1 MRINISQHQKY
12 IFNETYT
19 KRKYK
24 GKPFCRFLAS
34 LQDRHNERYSKHEAF
49 CYLLDKACERYLPK
63 SVKKEVADLMGDFQ
77 FITTKTQLAE
87 DWHWHRAT
95 VRQFLEKLTEH
106 GLINCKEFD
115 TKYTIIT
122 MYGME
127 DGNVP
132 IVQDCLLEPIIRF
145 TIDSWL
151 NGSSTTEE
159 TAVVCGQIVKGAV
172 ALSQGKDATSISS
185 DKQLQSDDIAT
196 STIGRLVDSIS
207 LIGEEEHSKHQLRN
221 AIFNFFAHVLNR
233 DWLQLLLLIKEL
245 PDITGYGK
253 AASIKL
259 KTAED
264 MSLFQSLC
272 SAYKVCCSTS
282 TIETAAKPVIN
293 AKADN
298 HK

>member
-1 MRINISQHQKY
+1 MKHIPKENIKVNLSV
-12 IFNETYT
+12 
-19 KRKYK
+19 
-24 GKPFCRFLAS
+24 GFLAS

-63 SVKKEVADLMGDFQ
+63 SVKKEVADLLGDFQ

-95 VRQFLEKLTEH
+95 VRQFLEKLMEH
-106 GLINCKEFD
+106 GLINSKEFD

-207 LIGEEEHSKHQLRN
+207 LIGEEERSKHQLRN
-221 AIFNFFAHVLNR
+221 AIFKFFTRVLNR
-233 DWLQLLLLIKEL
+233 DWLQLLHLIKEL
-245 PDITGYGK
+245 PDIASHGK
-253 AASIKL
+253 AASVKL
-259 KTAED
+259 NTAED

-272 SAYKVCCSTS
+272 SVYKACCPTS
-282 TIETAAKPVIN
+282 TVETAAKPVIN

>member
-1 MRINISQHQKY
+1 MKHIPKENIKVNLSV
-12 IFNETYT
+12 
-19 KRKYK
+19 
-24 GKPFCRFLAS
+24 GFLAS

-63 SVKKEVADLMGDFQ
+63 SIKKEVADLMGDFQ

-151 NGSSTTEE
+151 NGSSTT
-159 TAVVCGQIVKGAV
+159 
-172 ALSQGKDATSISS
+172 
-185 DKQLQSDDIAT
+185 
-196 STIGRLVDSIS
+196 
-207 LIGEEEHSKHQLRN
+207 
-221 AIFNFFAHVLNR
+221 
-233 DWLQLLLLIKEL
+233 
-245 PDITGYGK
+245 
-253 AASIKL
+253 
-259 KTAED
+259 
-264 MSLFQSLC
+264 
-272 SAYKVCCSTS
+272 
-282 TIETAAKPVIN
+282 
-293 AKADN
+293 
-298 HK
+298 

>member
-1 MRINISQHQKY
+1 MKHIQKENIKVSLSV
-12 IFNETYT
+12 
-19 KRKYK
+19 
-24 GKPFCRFLAS
+24 GFLAS

-49 CYLLDKACERYLPK
+49 CYLLDKACEHYMPK
-63 SVKKEVADLMGDFQ
+63 AVSKEVADELKGFQ
-77 FITTKTQLAE
+77 FITTKTQLAG

-132 IVQDCLLEPIIRF
+132 IVQDSLLEPFIRF

-159 TAVVCGQIVKGAV
+159 TAVVCGKIVKGAV
-172 ALSQGKDATSISS
+172 ALSQGKDATTISS
-185 DKQLQSDDIAT
+185 DKQLQPDDIAT
-196 STIGRLVDSIS
+196 CTIGRLVDSIS
-207 LIGEEEHSKHQLRN
+207 LIGEEERSKHKLRN
-221 AIFNFFAHVLNR
+221 AIFKFFTRVLNR

-245 PDITGYGK
+245 PDIASHGK
-253 AASIKL
+253 AASVKL
-259 KTAED
+259 NTAED

-272 SAYKVCCSTS
+272 SAYKACCPTS
-282 TIETAAKPVIN
+282 TVETAAKPVVT

>member
-1 MRINISQHQKY
+1 MKHIPKENIKVSLSV
-12 IFNETYT
+12 
-19 KRKYK
+19 
-24 GKPFCRFLAS
+24 GFLAS

-77 FITTKTQLAE
+77 FITTKTQLAG

-172 ALSQGKDATSISS
+172 ALSQENNSASTSS
-185 DKQLQSDDIAT
+185 DNQLSSDDIAT
-196 STIGRLVDSIS
+196 CTIGRLVDCTP
-207 LIGEEEHSKHQLRN
+207 LVDEEEHNKLQLRN
-221 AIFNFFAHVLNR
+221 AIFKFFTRVLNR
-233 DWLQLLLLIKEL
+233 DWLQLFLLIKEL
-245 PDITGYGK
+245 PDIASQGK
-253 AASIKL
+253 SASVKL
-259 KTAED
+259 NTAED

-272 SAYKVCCSTS
+272 SAYKACCPTS
-282 TIETAAKPVIN
+282 TVETAA
-293 AKADN
+293 
-298 HK
+298 

>member
-1 MRINISQHQKY
+1 MKHIPKENIKVSLSV
-12 IFNETYT
+12 
-19 KRKYK
+19 
-24 GKPFCRFLAS
+24 GFLAS

-49 CYLLDKACERYLPK
+49 CYLLDKACEHYVPK
-63 SVKKEVADLMGDFQ
+63 AVSKEMADELGDFQ

-106 GLINCKEFD
+106 GLMSSKEFE

-122 MYGME
+122 MIGMK
-127 DGNVP
+127 DCNVP
-132 IVQDCLLEPIIRF
+132 TVRNSILEPIIRF
-145 TIDSWL
+145 TMDSWF
-151 NGSSTTEE
+151 NGTSTTEE

-172 ALSQGKDATSISS
+172 ALSQENNSASTSS
-185 DKQLQSDDIAT
+185 DNQLSSDDIAT
-196 STIGRLVDSIS
+196 CMIGRLVDCMP
-207 LIGEEEHSKHQLRN
+207 LVVKEEHNKLQLRN
-221 AIFNFFAHVLNR
+221 AIFKFFTHALNR

-245 PDITGYGK
+245 PDVANYGK

-259 KTAED
+259 KTADD

-272 SAYKVCCSTS
+272 SAYKACSPTS
-282 TIETAAKPVIN
+282 TVETAVEPVIN

>member
-1 MRINISQHQKY
+1 MKHIPKENIKVNLSV
-12 IFNETYT
+12 
-19 KRKYK
+19 
-24 GKPFCRFLAS
+24 GFLAS

-49 CYLLDKACERYLPK
+49 CYLLDKACEHYMPK
-63 SVKKEVADLMGDFQ
+63 AVSKEVADELKGFQ
-77 FITTKTQLAE
+77 FITTKTQLAG

-122 MYGME
+122 MYGIE

-132 IVQDCLLEPIIRF
+132 IIQDSLLEPFIRF

-172 ALSQGKDATSISS
+172 ALSQGKDATTISS
-185 DKQLQSDDIAT
+185 DKQLQPDDIAT
-196 STIGRLVDSIS
+196 CTIGRLVDSIS
-207 LIGEEEHSKHQLRN
+207 LIGEEERSKHKLRN
-221 AIFNFFAHVLNR
+221 AIFKFFTRVLNR

-245 PDITGYGK
+245 PDIASHGK
-253 AASIKL
+253 AASVKL
-259 KTAED
+259 NTAED

-272 SAYKVCCSTS
+272 SAYKVCCPTS
-282 TIETAAKPVIN
+282 TVETAAKSVIN

>member
-1 MRINISQHQKY
+1 MKHIPKENIKVSLSV
-12 IFNETYT
+12 
-19 KRKYK
+19 
-24 GKPFCRFLAS
+24 CFLAS

-49 CYLLDKACERYLPK
+49 CYLLDKACEHYMPK
-63 SVKKEVADLMGDFQ
+63 AVSKEVADELKDFQ
-77 FITTKTQLAE
+77 FVTTKTQLAE

-106 GLINCKEFD
+106 GLIHCKEFE

-122 MYGME
+122 MIGMKN
-127 DGNVP
+127 GNVP
-132 IVQDCLLEPIIRF
+132 TMRNSILEPIIRF

-159 TAVVCGQIVKGAV
+159 TAVVCGQIVKGTV
-172 ALSQGKDATSISS
+172 ALSQVKDATSISS
-185 DKQLQSDDIAT
+185 DKQLQSDDIVT
-196 STIGRLVDSIS
+196 STIGRLVDGIS

-221 AIFNFFAHVLNR
+221 AIFNFFARVLNR
-233 DWLQLLLLIKEL
+233 DWLQLFLLIKEL
-245 PDITGYGK
+245 PDITGYGN
-253 AASIKL
+253 AASVKL

-272 SAYKVCCSTS
+272 SAYKVCCPTS
-282 TIETAAKPVIN
+282 TVETAAKPVIN

>member
-1 MRINISQHQKY
+1 MKHIPKENIKVNLSV
-12 IFNETYT
+12 
-19 KRKYK
+19 
-24 GKPFCRFLAS
+24 GFLAS

-49 CYLLDKACERYLPK
+49 FYLLDKACERYLPK
-63 SVKKEVADLMGDFQ
+63 SVKKEVADIMGDFQ

-95 VRQFLEKLTEH
+95 VRQFLEMLTEH

-132 IVQDCLLEPIIRF
+132 IVQDSLLEPFIRF

-172 ALSQGKDATSISS
+172 ALSQGKDATTISS
-185 DKQLQSDDIAT
+185 DKQLQPDDIAT
-196 STIGRLVDSIS
+196 CAIGRLVDSIS
-207 LIGEEEHSKHQLRN
+207 LIGEEERSKHKLHN
-221 AIFNFFAHVLNR
+221 AICKFFTRVLNR

-245 PDITGYGK
+245 PDIASHGK
-253 AASIKL
+253 AASVKL
-259 KTAED
+259 NTAED

-272 SAYKVCCSTS
+272 SAYKACCPTS
-282 TIETAAKPVIN
+282 TVETAAKPVVT

>member
-1 MRINISQHQKY
+1 MKHIPKENIKVNLSVGFQ
-12 IFNETYT
+12 
-19 KRKYK
+19 
-24 GKPFCRFLAS
+24 AS

-63 SVKKEVADLMGDFQ
+63 SVKNEVADLMGDFQ

-106 GLINCKEFD
+106 GLIHCKEFE

-122 MYGME
+122 MIGMKE
-127 DGNVP
+127 GNVP
-132 IVQDCLLEPIIRF
+132 TMRNSILESIIRF
-145 TIDSWL
+145 TMDSWF
-151 NGSSTTEE
+151 NGTSTTEE

-196 STIGRLVDSIS
+196 CTIGRLVDSIS
-207 LIGEEEHSKHQLRN
+207 LISEEERSKHLLRN
-221 AIFNFFAHVLNR
+221 AIFNFFARVLNR

-245 PDITGYGK
+245 PDIIGYGN
-253 AASIKL
+253 AASVKL

-272 SAYKVCCSTS
+272 SAYKVCCLTS
-282 TIETAAKPVIN
+282 TVETAAKPVVT

>member
-1 MRINISQHQKY
+1 MKHIPKENIKVSLSV
-12 IFNETYT
+12 
-19 KRKYK
+19 
-24 GKPFCRFLAS
+24 CFLAS

-49 CYLLDKACERYLPK
+49 CYLLDKACEHYVPK
-63 SVKKEVADLMGDFQ
+63 AVSKEVADELKDFQ

-106 GLINCKEFD
+106 GLMNSKEFE

-122 MYGME
+122 MRGMK
-127 DGNVP
+127 DNNVP
-132 IVQDCLLEPIIRF
+132 TMQNSILESIIRF
-145 TIDSWL
+145 TIDSWF

-159 TAVVCGQIVKGAV
+159 TAVVCGQIVKSAV
-172 ALSQGKDATSISS
+172 VLSS
-185 DKQLQSDDIAT
+185 DSRTTATLSDFQLSSDDIAT
-196 STIGRLVDSIS
+196 CIIDRLVDCIS
-207 LIGEEEHSKHQLRN
+207 PKSDEEQKELQLRN
-221 AIFNFFAHVLNR
+221 AIFKFFTHVLNR

-245 PDITGYGK
+245 PDIIGYGK

-272 SAYKVCCSTS
+272 SAYKICCPTS
-282 TIETAAKPVIN
+282 TVETAAKPVVT

-298 HK
+298 QK

>member
-1 MRINISQHQKY
+1 MKHIQKENIKVSLSV
-12 IFNETYT
+12 
-19 KRKYK
+19 
-24 GKPFCRFLAS
+24 GFLAS

-49 CYLLDKACERYLPK
+49 CYLLDKACEHYIPK
-63 SVKKEVADLMGDFQ
+63 AVSKEVADELKGFQ
-77 FITTKTQLAE
+77 FITTKTQLAG

-122 MYGME
+122 MYGIE

-132 IVQDCLLEPIIRF
+132 IVQDSLLEPFIRF

-172 ALSQGKDATSISS
+172 ALSQGKDATTISS
-185 DKQLQSDDIAT
+185 DKQLQPDDIAT
-196 STIGRLVDSIS
+196 CTIGRLVDSIS
-207 LIGEEEHSKHQLRN
+207 LIGEEERSKHKLRN
-221 AIFNFFAHVLNR
+221 AIFKFFTRVLNR
-233 DWLQLLLLIKEL
+233 DWLQLLFLIKEL
-245 PDITGYGK
+245 PDIASHGK
-253 AASIKL
+253 AASVKL
-259 KTAED
+259 NTAED

-272 SAYKVCCSTS
+272 SAYKACCPTS
-282 TIETAAKPVIN
+282 TVETAAKPVIN

>member
-1 MRINISQHQKY
+1 MKHIQKENIKVSLSV
-12 IFNETYT
+12 
-19 KRKYK
+19 
-24 GKPFCRFLAS
+24 GFLAS
-34 LQDRHNERYSKHEAF
+34 LQDRHNERYSKYEAF
-49 CYLLDKACERYLPK
+49 CYLLDKACEHYMPK
-63 SVKKEVADLMGDFQ
+63 AVSKEVADELKGFQ
-77 FITTKTQLAE
+77 FITTKTQLAG

-132 IVQDCLLEPIIRF
+132 IVQDSLLEPFIRF

-159 TAVVCGQIVKGAV
+159 TAVVCGQIVKGTV
-172 ALSQGKDATSISS
+172 ALSQGKDATTISS
-185 DKQLQSDDIAT
+185 DKQLQPDDIAT
-196 STIGRLVDSIS
+196 CTIGRLVDSIS
-207 LIGEEEHSKHQLRN
+207 LIGEEERSKHKLRN
-221 AIFNFFAHVLNR
+221 AIFKFFTRVLNR

-245 PDITGYGK
+245 PDIASHGK
-253 AASIKL
+253 AASVKL
-259 KTAED
+259 NTAED

-272 SAYKVCCSTS
+272 SAYKACCPTS
-282 TIETAAKPVIN
+282 TAETAAKSVVT

>member
-1 MRINISQHQKY
+1 MKHIQKENIKVSLSV
-12 IFNETYT
+12 
-19 KRKYK
+19 
-24 GKPFCRFLAS
+24 GFLAS
-34 LQDRHNERYSKHEAF
+34 LQDRYNERYSKHEAF
-49 CYLLDKACERYLPK
+49 CYLLDKACEHYMPK
-63 SVKKEVADLMGDFQ
+63 AVSKEVADELKGFQ
-77 FITTKTQLAE
+77 FITTKTQLAG

-122 MYGME
+122 MYGIE

-132 IVQDCLLEPIIRF
+132 IVQDSLLEPFIRF

-172 ALSQGKDATSISS
+172 ALSQGKDATTISS
-185 DKQLQSDDIAT
+185 DKQLQPDDIAT
-196 STIGRLVDSIS
+196 CTIGRLVDSIS
-207 LIGEEEHSKHQLRN
+207 LIGEEECSKHKLRN
-221 AIFNFFAHVLNR
+221 AIFKFFTRVLNR

-245 PDITGYGK
+245 PDITGFGK

-272 SAYKVCCSTS
+272 SAYKVCCPTS
-282 TIETAAKPVIN
+282 TVETAAKPVIN

>member
-1 MRINISQHQKY
+1 MKHIQKENIKVSLSV
-12 IFNETYT
+12 
-19 KRKYK
+19 
-24 GKPFCRFLAS
+24 GFLAS
-34 LQDRHNERYSKHEAF
+34 LQDRHNERYSKYEAF
-49 CYLLDKACERYLPK
+49 CYLLDKACEHYMPK
-63 SVKKEVADLMGDFQ
+63 AVSKEVADELKGFQ

-132 IVQDCLLEPIIRF
+132 IVQDSLLEPFIRF

-159 TAVVCGQIVKGAV
+159 TAVVCGQIVKGTV
-172 ALSQGKDATSISS
+172 ALSQGKDATTISS
-185 DKQLQSDDIAT
+185 DKQLQPDDIAT
-196 STIGRLVDSIS
+196 CTIGRLVDSIS
-207 LIGEEEHSKHQLRN
+207 LIGEEERSKHKLRN
-221 AIFNFFAHVLNR
+221 AIFKFFTRVLNR

-245 PDITGYGK
+245 PDIASHGK
-253 AASIKL
+253 AASVKL
-259 KTAED
+259 NTAED

-272 SAYKVCCSTS
+272 SAYKACCPTS
-282 TIETAAKPVIN
+282 TVETAAKPVVT

>member
-1 MRINISQHQKY
+1 MKHIPKENIKVNLSV
-12 IFNETYT
+12 
-19 KRKYK
+19 
-24 GKPFCRFLAS
+24 GFLAS

-77 FITTKTQLAE
+77 FITTKTQLAG

-115 TKYTIIT
+115 TKNTIIT

-172 ALSQGKDATSISS
+172 ALSQGKDAISISS

-207 LIGEEEHSKHQLRN
+207 LIGEEEHCKHKLRN

-233 DWLQLLLLIKEL
+233 DWLQLLLLIK
-245 PDITGYGK
+245 
-253 AASIKL
+253 
-259 KTAED
+259 
-264 MSLFQSLC
+264 
-272 SAYKVCCSTS
+272 
-282 TIETAAKPVIN
+282 
-293 AKADN
+293 
-298 HK
+298 

>member
-1 MRINISQHQKY
+1 MKHIPKENIKVHLSV
-12 IFNETYT
+12 
-19 KRKYK
+19 
-24 GKPFCRFLAS
+24 GFLAS

-63 SVKKEVADLMGDFQ
+63 SVKKEVADIMGDFQ

-172 ALSQGKDATSISS
+172 VLSQGKDAISISS

-196 STIGRLVDSIS
+196 STIGRLVDNIS
-207 LIGEEEHSKHQLRN
+207 LIGEEEH
-221 AIFNFFAHVLNR
+221 FFTHVLNR

-272 SAYKVCCSTS
+272 SAYKACCPTS
-282 TIETAAKPVIN
+282 TVETVAKPVVT

>member
-1 MRINISQHQKY
+1 MKHIPKENIKVNLSV
-12 IFNETYT
+12 
-19 KRKYK
+19 
-24 GKPFCRFLAS
+24 GFLAS

-49 CYLLDKACERYLPK
+49 CYLLDKACEPYIPK
-63 SVKKEVADLMGDFQ
+63 AVSKEVADELKDFQ

-106 GLINCKEFD
+106 GLIHCKEFE

-122 MYGME
+122 MIGMK
-127 DGNVP
+127 DGNVLTMQNS
-132 IVQDCLLEPIIRF
+132 ILEPIIRL
-145 TIDSWL
+145 TMDSWF
-151 NGSSTTEE
+151 NGTSTTEE

-172 ALSQGKDATSISS
+172 ALSQENNSASTSS
-185 DKQLQSDDIAT
+185 DNQLSSDDIAT
-196 STIGRLVDSIS
+196 CTIGRLVDSIS
-207 LIGEEEHSKHQLRN
+207 LIGEEERSKHQLRN
-221 AIFNFFAHVLNR
+221 AIFNFFARVLNR
-233 DWLQLLLLIKEL
+233 DWLQLLLLIMEL
-245 PDITGYGK
+245 PDIIGYGK

-272 SAYKVCCSTS
+272 SAYKVCCPTS
-282 TIETAAKPVIN
+282 TVETADKPVIN

>member
-1 MRINISQHQKY
+1 MKHIQKENIKVSLSV
-12 IFNETYT
+12 
-19 KRKYK
+19 
-24 GKPFCRFLAS
+24 GFLAS
-34 LQDRHNERYSKHEAF
+34 LQNRHNERYSKHEAF
-49 CYLLDKACERYLPK
+49 CYLLDKACEHYMPK
-63 SVKKEVADLMGDFQ
+63 AVSKEVADELKGFQ
-77 FITTKTQLAE
+77 FITTKTQLAG

-132 IVQDCLLEPIIRF
+132 IVQDSLLEPFIRF

-159 TAVVCGQIVKGAV
+159 TAVVCGQIVKGTV
-172 ALSQGKDATSISS
+172 ALSQGKDATTISS
-185 DKQLQSDDIAT
+185 DKQLQPDDIAT
-196 STIGRLVDSIS
+196 CTIGRLVDSIS
-207 LIGEEEHSKHQLRN
+207 LIGEEERSKHKLRN
-221 AIFNFFAHVLNR
+221 AIFKFFTRVLNR

-245 PDITGYGK
+245 PDIASHGK
-253 AASIKL
+253 AASVKL
-259 KTAED
+259 NTAED

-272 SAYKVCCSTS
+272 SAYKACCPTS
-282 TIETAAKPVIN
+282 TVETAAKPVVT